1 MLEGLSTKIVAMK
14 DEHGNDV
21 DIKKF
26 MNKKNVFN
34 PIEL

>member
-26 MNKKNVFN
+26 MNKKTSST
-34 PIEL
+34 L